1 MTNATLAESVA
12 VQIQSFILG
21 GQYLSG
27 ERLVELSL
35 AKALHVSQNTVRD
48 ALRILEQDGWVVKRA
63 RRGVY
68 VRKFSTE
75 EAAEVFALLGAV
87 EALVLGWAIEARTR
101 ATLTELRGLVET
113 ARKQAASGEGEAA
126 IELLFRF
133 HERMAEIAAK
143 PFTVQLMQQLYNQTR
158 LLEAVRQARVPRN
171 FLELNAH
178 IRRHESL
185 FFYIEEGNTEGA
197 QRLLREQIEVYAEAV
212 QAALAMS

>member
-48 ALRILEQDGWVVKRA
+48 ALRILEQDGWVVKQA

>member
-12 VQIQSFILG
+12 AQIQGYILG

-48 ALRILEQDGWVVKRA
+48 ALRILEQNGWVVKQT

-68 VRKFSTE
+68 VRKFTPE
-75 EAAEVFALLGAV
+75 EAAEVFALVGAV
-87 EALVLGWAIEARTR
+87 EVLVLGWAIEAMTR
-101 ATLTELRGLVET
+101 STLAELRGLVET
-113 ARKQAASGEGEAA
+113 ARRHAASGDGEAA

-133 HERMAEIAAK
+133 HERLAQIASK

-171 FLELNAH
+171 ILELNAH
-178 IRRHESL
+178 VRRHESL
-185 FFYIEEGNTEGA
+185 FFYIEEGNAEGA
-197 QRLLREQIEVYAEAV
+197 QRLLREQLDVYAEAV
-212 QAALAMS
+212 RAALALA